1 MDFSAHLNA
10 SAVWLNEYALA
21 LTTLM
26 ALTALVVEITN
37 RSLQARRSSTVN
49 SEWTRTWLTN
59 VGLLVCAMGVSWV
72 LAPWLSPAFSAVLSG
87 DAGLLA
93 WLDVASVS
101 YVGYVLLG
109 VLLLD
114 LLSYVLHRVF
124 HQVPLLWRLHQVHH
138 SDSAV
143 NASTHFRQHPV
154 QHVLLPLIQ
163 LPLLW
168 MLGISGVSWLLYA
181 ALSTA
186 AQLCQHAEAGRS
198 TRVDRWLGVVLITP
212 LAHLTHHDQ
221 RKEFHDH
228 NFGTLF
234 SFWDR
239 LLGTYIKAPSKFHLG
254 LPGDRSGQRSKNFV
268 SLFECLHMPFK
279 SSVTPALSRG
289 PTPFRTHI
297 QGKK

>member
-1 MDFSAHLNA
+1 VDFSAHLNA

-21 LTTLM
+21 VTTLM
-26 ALTALVVEITN
+26 ALTALIVEITS
-37 RSLQARRSSTVN
+37 RLVRARRSSTVN

-59 VGLLVCAMGVSWV
+59 VGMLVCAMGVSWM

-93 WLDVASVS
+93 WLGVASIS

-154 QHVLLPLIQ
+154 QHVVFPLMQ

-168 MLGISGVSWLLYA
+168 MLGISGVSWVLYA
-181 ALSTA
+181 ALSTG
-186 AQLCQHAEAGRS
+186 AQLWQHMEAGES
-198 TRVDRWLGVVLITP
+198 AQVNRWLGFVLVTP
-212 LAHLTHHDQ
+212 AAHRTHHDQ
-221 RKEFHDH
+221 RREFHDR
-228 NFGTLF
+228 NYGTLF

-239 LLGTYIKAPSKFHLG
+239 VLGTYVAAPAKSQLG
-254 LPGDRSGQRSKNFV
+254 LRHLSSATRTTNLVSFV
-268 SLFECLHMPFK
+268 DCLRMPFQSTTSPSD
-279 SSVTPALSRG
+279 SSAPV
-289 PTPFRTHI
+289 PFHTHL